1 MPSEKSTMSDPEFG
15 RRRRLIV
22 GVVVASVVIC
32 LSVLRVGIPYLVGP
46 PVPRTVKIAAG
57 SSSGVYYSVA
67 MRYRD
72 ILEQHGFDLTLLET
86 EGAVENLDRLKNG
99 EATLAIV
106 QGGTGTR
113 DEHAGL
119 SSLASLYLEP
129 VWIFHRTDFGALDQ
143 LDDLRGG
150 RIAIGPVGS
159 GTHTIATEWLIG
171 NGFAVS
177 PDKVDNQSLP
187 DGTVL
192 LPITGEIAAD
202 AIESGEIDAA
212 FMVVGAESPVVSRLM
227 RVENVELMSLRRAA
241 AYETRFRYLKTVTFA
256 EGMLDLRQ
264 NLPGKDIT
272 MLATTA
278 SLVANDDL
286 HPALIQL
293 LLEAAHDV
301 HDAGGFFEAP
311 REFPSPFGVDI
322 EINPDAKRY
331 FRDGPSFLYRYLPF
345 RYANWLDRMKLL
357 IAPMLMLLVP
367 LFKFFPPLYRY
378 RIRRRIY
385 RWYRILREIDQKLK
399 QHDED
404 NVDFT
409 PDILRLQSLE
419 TELAEVSVPL
429 SYMEEFYNLRL
440 HANYVLGLLKDRCQ
454 SPGE

>member
-1 MPSEKSTMSDPEFG
+1 MNAPGPEK
-15 RRRRLIV
+15 RRRLIIS
-22 GVVVASVVIC
+22 ASVAGAVLFLI
-32 LSVLRVGIPYLVGP
+32 SVRFGIPYLVGP
-46 PVPRTVKIAAG
+46 PVPRTITIAAG
-57 SSSGVYYSVA
+57 MRSGVYYSVA
-67 MRYRD
+67 QRYRD
-72 ILEQHGFDLTLLET
+72 VLQTHGIELRLLET
-86 EGAVENLDRLKNG
+86 NGAVENLQRLKDHD
-99 EATLAIV
+99 ATLAII

-113 DEHAGL
+113 DEHVGL

-129 VWIFHRTDFGALDQ
+129 VWIFHRMDSGVLDQ
-143 LDDLRGG
+143 LADLRGS

-159 GTHTIATEWLIG
+159 GTHTIAAEWLSE
-171 NGFAVS
+171 NGFELS
-177 PDKVDNQSLP
+177 PEQTAEQTLA

-192 LPITGEIAAD
+192 LPIMGEAAAD
-202 AIESGEIDAA
+202 ALEAHKIDAA
-212 FMVVGAESPVVSRLM
+212 FMVTGAESPVVSRLM
-227 RVENVELMSLRRAA
+227 RVESIELMSLRRAA
-241 AYETRFRYLKTVTFA
+241 AYETRYRYLKTVTFA

-264 NLPGKDIT
+264 NLPEQNVT

-301 HDAGGFFEAP
+301 HFTGGFFEAP
-311 REFPSPFGVDI
+311 REFPSPIGVDI
-322 EINPDAKRY
+322 AINPNAKRY

-378 RIRRRIY
+378 GIRRRIY

-399 QHDED
+399 QHEDD
-404 NVDFT
+404 NVDFS
-409 PDILRLQSLE
+409 PDILRLKSLE
-419 TELAEVSVPL
+419 TELAQVSVPL

-440 HANYVLGLLKDRCQ
+440 HVNYVLGLLKDRYL
-454 SPGE
+454 PDDD